1 MKTTAVYCGARGVK
15 GDSEIYN
22 NNNCRAVLGVG
33 IPPQQAALSLR
44 TLSVGP
50 EMGHVTSL
58 ENLYMTNQVK
68 CNFETDLKPEV
79 DMELKN
85 RK

>member
-1 MKTTAVYCGARGVK
+1 
-15 GDSEIYN
+15 
-22 NNNCRAVLGVG
+22 VG
-33 IPPQQAALSLR
+33 NPPQQAALSLW
-44 TLSVGP
+44 TLSVGQ

-68 CNFETDLKPEV
+68 FHFETDLKPEV
-79 DMELKN
+79 DIELKN

>member
-1 MKTTAVYCGARGVK
+1 MPDPTPIYCGTKAAP
-15 GDSEIYN
+15 IFL
-22 NNNCRAVLGVG
+22 VLGAG
-33 IPPQQAALSLR
+33 IPPQQAALSRR

-50 EMGHVTSL
+50 KMGHVTSL

-68 CNFETDLKPEV
+68 CHFETDLKPEV